1 MIQVGDNVTV
11 EAKVIA
17 VSAGGET
24 LLQTGSGEKF
34 YVSENDIKSDRKDW
48 TEHYTRRFGRVY

>member
-1 MIQVGDNVTV
+1 MIQVGDTVTV

-17 VSAGGET
+17 VSANGVT

-34 YVSENDIKSDRKDW
+34 YVSENDIKNDSKDW
-48 TEHYTRRFGRVY
+48 TEHYTRRFGRVC

>member
-1 MIQVGDNVTV
+1 MIQVGDTVTV

-17 VSAGGET
+17 VSADGAT
-24 LLQTGSGEKF
+24 LLQAENGERF
-34 YVSENDIKSDRKDW
+34 YVSEEIIKGKEKDW

>member
-17 VSAGGET
+17 VSADGAT
-24 LLQTGSGEKF
+24 LLQAENGERF
-34 YVSENDIKSDRKDW
+34 YVSEEIIKDKEKDW

>member
-1 MIQVGDNVTV
+1 MIQVGDTMTV

-17 VSAGGET
+17 VSANGET

-34 YVSENDIKSDRKDW
+34 YVSENDIKNDGKDW
-48 TEHYTRRFGRVY
+48 TEHYKQRFGRVY

>member
-1 MIQVGDNVTV
+1 MIQIGDNVTV

-17 VSAGGET
+17 VSADGAT
-24 LLQTGSGEKF
+24 LLQAENGERF
-34 YVSENDIKSDRKDW
+34 YVSEEIIKDKEKDW

>member
-17 VSAGGET
+17 VSAGGAT
-24 LLQTGSGEKF
+24 LLQTSSGEKF
-34 YVSENDIKSDRKDW
+34 YVSENDIKSGDKDW

>member
-1 MIQVGDNVTV
+1 MIQIGDTVTV
-11 EAKVIA
+11 EAKAIA
-17 VSAGGET
+17 VSANGVM

-34 YVSENDIKSDRKDW
+34 YVSENDIKNDSKDW